1 MILIPFSYSDDHS
14 VSSPTMRLTL
24 VIRIRRFPH
33 LLSRLFD
40 LSNAR

>member
-1 MILIPFSYSDDHS
+1 
-14 VSSPTMRLTL
+14 MRPTL

-33 LLSRLFD
+33 LSSLSLSLSRLFD